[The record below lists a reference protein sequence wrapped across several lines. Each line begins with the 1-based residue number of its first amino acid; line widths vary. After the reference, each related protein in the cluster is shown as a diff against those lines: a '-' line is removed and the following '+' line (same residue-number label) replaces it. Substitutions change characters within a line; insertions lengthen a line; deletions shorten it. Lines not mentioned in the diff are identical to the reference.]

1 MTRPRIEVRRFASY
15 DAFFRRRKY
24 RMQQA
29 ALNPAD
35 TPTQRLKRLASMRPQ
50 AFGQRPAIL
59 HRRQRR
65 ATPANGTIA
74 ERA

>member
-1 MTRPRIEVRRFASY
+1 
-15 DAFFRRRKY
+15 
-24 RMQQA
+24 MQQA

-50 AFGQRPAIL
+50 AFGQRPAVL

-65 ATPANGTIA
+65 ATPANGTIV

>member
-1 MTRPRIEVRRFASY
+1 
-15 DAFFRRRKY
+15 
-24 RMQQA
+24 MQQA

-35 TPTQRLKRLASMRPQ
+35 IPTQRLKRLASMRPL
-50 AFGQRPAIL
+50 AFGHQPSAL
-59 HRRQRR
+59 YRRHRR